1 MQGVGG
7 GSSSSGHAISKG
19 FRDGGSMGI
28 TNIEEIPG
36 AEAEDGE
43 KVVEVKGERGKVME
57 VSSHGNGIGKKEG
70 RGG

>member
-19 FRDGGSMGI
+19 FRDGGKMRI

-36 AEAEDGE
+36 AEGEDGE
-43 KVVEVKGERGKVME
+43 KAMGVGYY
-57 VSSHGNGIGKKEG
+57 GNGVSGMKGK
-70 RGG
+70 GG